1 MKTQAQELL
10 RYLGCTANYRGY
22 QQMVMACEMVSHDE
36 TLLLCVTRE
45 LYPKVAEKYG
55 CNADNVERNI
65 RTIIRHIWNEH
76 PERLIEISRCDLK
89 YPPTAAEFLDYVVA
103 YIQRKATAKN

>member
-1 MKTQAQELL
+1 MREQAQELL

-22 QQMVMACEMVSHDE
+22 QQTVMACELVSKDE

-45 LYPKVAEKYG
+45 LYPRVAQKYG

-65 RTIIRHIWNEH
+65 RTLIRHIWNEH

-89 YPPTAAEFLDYVVA
+89 YPPTAAEFLDYIVTH
-103 YIQRKATAKN
+103 IQRDYVTER